1 MLGGTSGSAQPRP
14 RGPLRRSYAHL
25 ARSGCEALS
34 DLCETFGRA
43 GAPASPCAA
52 FALMSRFVHPCAW
65 FANLRAA
72 VVQTGGFA
80 SPCAASRP
88 APGTG
93 FARFAVV
100 AACAP
105 IVTFRTIDF
114 AHYTK
119 PPPPPPLHQIESAN
133 TEQLAM
139 VQLLCISPSLPHSSR
154 SRQKVA
160 LECANAIHM

>member
-1 MLGGTSGSAQPRP
+1 MLGGTSGFAQPRP
-14 RGPLRRSYAHL
+14 RGPPWRPCAHHVL
-25 ARSGCEALS
+25 SGCEAWNDS
-34 DLCETFGRA
+34 CETFGRA

-52 FALMSRFVHPCAW
+52 FAQMSQLVCPCAW

-72 VVQTGGFA
+72 VVSTGGFA

-133 TEQLAM
+133 TEQLAV